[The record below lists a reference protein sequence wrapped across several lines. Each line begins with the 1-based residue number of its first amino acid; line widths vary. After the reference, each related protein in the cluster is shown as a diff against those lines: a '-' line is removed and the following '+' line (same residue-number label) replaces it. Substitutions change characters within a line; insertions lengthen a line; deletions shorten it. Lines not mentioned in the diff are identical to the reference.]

1 MVIGFENINGG
12 YGRKQVLFN
21 INATIGTGEIV
32 SIVGANGCGKTTL
45 LETASGLIT
54 PFGGKVTVN
63 GEDVHKM
70 NPGKRAQ
77 TISVLSQQKNVGVL
91 TVRALTYHGRFPYLG
106 YPRKYTE
113 EDSKIVNEAMK
124 KAGVIDVADESV
136 SELSGGQQQKAYI
149 AMMIAQNTEIVF
161 MDEPVTFLDINYQ
174 LELMNL
180 IKKMKSD
187 GKTIVMVIHDLNLA
201 MSYSDRIMAL
211 KQGRLLYMGTPKEIY
226 EENVFSDL
234 FNIETHYSKSDN
246 QYFFK
251 RKFC

>member
-1 MVIGFENINGG
+1 MIKFENINGG
-12 YGRKQVLFN
+12 YGRKQVLFD
-21 INATIGTGEIV
+21 INAEIKTGEIV

-45 LETASGLIT
+45 LETASGLMT
-54 PFGGKVTVN
+54 PFGGSVTIN
-63 GEDVHKM
+63 GEDIHKM

-77 TISVLSQQKNVGVL
+77 TVSVLSQQKSAGVL
-91 TVRALTYHGRFPYLG
+91 TVRALTFHGRFPYLG

-113 EDSKIVNEAMK
+113 EDSKIVDQAMK
-124 KAGVIDVADESV
+124 MAGVFEIADENI

-180 IKKMKSD
+180 IKKMQSD

-201 MSYSDRIMAL
+201 MTYSDRIMAM
-211 KQGRLLYMGTPKEIY
+211 KNGRLLYMGTPKKMY
-226 EENVFSDL
+226 EKNVFSDL
-234 FNIETHYSKSDN
+234 FSIETHYSESDN

-251 RKFC
+251 RKI